1 MGKLDLSIQK
11 KIDEN
16 FILTLNGTNL
26 LNTMRFEAIDYI
38 PDLNIIQS
46 ADILFL
52 NPKLKLLSFIFW

>member
-26 LNTMRFEAIDYI
+26 LNTMRFRPLIDI

-46 ADILFL
+46 AEFC
-52 NPKLKLLSFIFW
+52 F